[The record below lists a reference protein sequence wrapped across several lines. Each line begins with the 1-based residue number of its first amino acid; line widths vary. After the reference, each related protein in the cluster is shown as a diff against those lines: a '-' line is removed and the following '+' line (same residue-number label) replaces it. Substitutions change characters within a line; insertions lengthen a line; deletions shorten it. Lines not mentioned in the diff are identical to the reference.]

1 VVLNVLYLDGGSKL
15 PLGPAT
21 KLVVQRVDGILH
33 GVEGLN
39 ALPNQQ
45 GTAKRTPP
53 QMPRE
58 DDSMASHGY
67 NESVVIDP
75 SRGYLQTLVCRTT
88 ADTVLTWPIW
98 RDKVRC

>member
-39 ALPNQQ
+39 TLPNQQ
-45 GTAKRTPP
+45 RNCQKDA
-53 QMPRE
+53 
-58 DDSMASHGY
+58 
-67 NESVVIDP
+67 
-75 SRGYLQTLVCRTT
+75 T
-88 ADTVLTWPIW
+88 ADA
-98 RDKVRC
+98 